1 MFEDAMIESS
11 SEHAKKGPKKV
22 ISLPVSLALHI
33 LVIGGIVG
41 ASIWFV
47 EDVPEPP
54 IPVTFYAA
62 APPPPPPPPAA
73 APKPAAPKP
82 ETPKPIPIRPTEM
95 TAPTMIPEKVP
106 EALSAPEPDL
116 PAGEGVEG
124 GVEGGVPGGVMGG
137 VIGGVPGGTGPGL
150 SEEPLRVGGDVK
162 APQLTNRVEPSYP
175 EAARKARM
183 EGVVI
188 LEAIITASG
197 SVEDVRVLKSV
208 NPLLDTAAT
217 RAVSQWRYRPATL
230 NGRAVRVYLTVTV
243 TFNLH

>member
-1 MFEDAMIESS
+1 MFEDILIESG
-11 SEHAKKGPKKV
+11 AQKGKGRK
-22 ISLPVSLALHI
+22 IVSFPLALALHL
-33 LVIGGIVG
+33 LVIGVVVG

-47 EDVPEPP
+47 EDVQEPP
-54 IPVTFYAA
+54 IPVTFYAS
-62 APPPPPPPPAA
+62 APPPPPPPPPA

-82 ETPKPIPIRPTEM
+82 ETPKPVPVRPSEM
-95 TAPTMIPEKVP
+95 TAPTIIPEKIP
-106 EALSAPEPDL
+106 EPLAAPEPEL
-116 PAGEGVEG
+116 PAGVEGVEG

-137 VIGGVPGGTGPGL
+137 VIGGVPGGLEG
-150 SEEPLRVGGDVK
+150 EPLRVGGDVK

-197 SVEDVRVLKSV
+197 SVEDVKVLKSV
-208 NPLLDTAAT
+208 NPLLDSAAS
-217 RAVSQWRYRPATL
+217 RAVQQWRYRPATL

>member
-1 MFEDAMIESS
+1 MFEDILIES
-11 SEHAKKGPKKV
+11 ARQKGRGRKAL
-22 ISLPVSLALHI
+22 SLPVSLALHV
-33 LVIGGIVG
+33 LVIGAAVG

-73 APKPAAPKP
+73 APKPAAAKP
-82 ETPKPIPIRPTEM
+82 QVVKPVPVRPSEM
-95 TAPTMIPEKVP
+95 TAPTMIPEKIP
-106 EALSAPEPDL
+106 EPLAAPEPEM
-116 PAGEGVEG
+116 AEEGVEG
-124 GVEGGVPGGVMGG
+124 GVEGGVPGGVPGG
-137 VIGGVPGGTGPGL
+137 VLGGVVGGTGPGTGD
-150 SEEPLRVGGDVK
+150 EPLRVGGDVK
-162 APQLTNRVEPSYP
+162 APQLINRVEPSYP

-188 LEAIITASG
+188 LEAIITANG
-197 SVEDVRVLKSV
+197 NVEDVKVLKSV
-208 NPLLDTAAT
+208 NPLLDAAAT
-217 RAVSQWRYRPATL
+217 RAVQQWKYRPATL

>member
-1 MFEDAMIESS
+1 MFEDILIES
-11 SEHAKKGPKKV
+11 ARQKGRGRKAL
-22 ISLPVSLALHI
+22 SLPVSLALHV
-33 LVIGGIVG
+33 LVIGAAVG

-73 APKPAAPKP
+73 APKPAAAKP
-82 ETPKPIPIRPTEM
+82 QVVKPVPVRPSEM
-95 TAPTMIPEKVP
+95 TAPTMIPEKIP
-106 EALSAPEPDL
+106 EPLAAPELEIAAD
-116 PAGEGVEG
+116 EGVEG
-124 GVEGGVPGGVMGG
+124 GVEGGVPGGVLGG
-137 VIGGVPGGTGPGL
+137 VLGGVVGGTGPGTGD
-150 SEEPLRVGGDVK
+150 EPLRVGGDVK
-162 APQLTNRVEPSYP
+162 APQLVNRVEPSYP

-188 LEAIITASG
+188 LEAIITANG
-197 SVEDVRVLKSV
+197 NVEEVKVLKSV
-208 NPLLDTAAT
+208 NPLLDAAAT
-217 RAVSQWRYRPATL
+217 RAVQQWRYRPATL

>member
-1 MFEDAMIESS
+1 MFEDVLIESAR
-11 SEHAKKGPKKV
+11 HKGDSRKA
-22 ISLPVSLALHI
+22 ITLPVSIAIHA
-33 LVIGGIVG
+33 LVIGVAVG

-54 IPVTFYAA
+54 LPVTFYAA

-73 APKPAAPKP
+73 AKAPPKAPEAPKAVP
-82 ETPKPIPIRPTEM
+82 VRSTEM
-95 TAPTMIPEKVP
+95 VAPTVIPEKIP
-106 EALSAPEPDL
+106 QPLAAPEPEVA
-116 PAGEGVEG
+116 AGE
-124 GVEGGVPGGVMGG
+124 GVEGGVPGGVPGG
-137 VIGGVPGGTGPGL
+137 VVGGVVGGTGPGTG
-150 SEEPLRVGGDVK
+150 EGEPLRVGGDVK
-162 APQLTNRVEPSYP
+162 PPQLVYKPEPSYP

-197 SVEDVRVLKSV
+197 TVEDVKVLKSV
-208 NPLLDTAAT
+208 NPLLDSAAV
-217 RAVSQWRYRPATL
+217 RAVGQWKYKPATL

>member
-1 MFEDAMIESS
+1 MFENALIESGHRRGDS
-11 SEHAKKGPKKV
+11 RKAVTLPLSIAIHAV
-22 ISLPVSLALHI
+22 II
-33 LVIGGIVG
+33 GIVLG

-73 APKPAAPKP
+73 PKAAPKP
-82 ETPKPIPIRPTEM
+82 QEVQKVVPVRSVEMVQPTS
-95 TAPTMIPEKVP
+95 IPEKVP
-106 EALSAPEPDL
+106 EPLAQPEP
-116 PAGEGVEG
+116 PAPSGGEGVAG
-124 GVEGGVPGGVMGG
+124 GVEGGVPGGVLGG
-137 VIGGVPGGTGPGL
+137 VVGGTGPGTG
-150 SEEPLRVGGDVK
+150 EEPLRVGGEVK
-162 APQLTNRVEPSYP
+162 APVLVNRVEPNYP

-197 SVEDVRVLKSV
+197 SVEEVKVLKSV
-208 NPLLDTAAT
+208 NPLLDASGV
-217 RAVSQWRYRPATL
+217 RAVQQWRYKPATL

>member
-1 MFEDAMIESS
+1 MFEDVLIES
-11 SEHAKKGPKKV
+11 AGQKGRGRKAL
-22 ISLPVSLALHI
+22 SLPVSLALHV
-33 LVIGGIVG
+33 LVIGAAVG

-62 APPPPPPPPAA
+62 APPPPPPTPAA

-82 ETPKPIPIRPTEM
+82 ETPKPVPVRSAEM
-95 TAPTMIPEKVP
+95 TAPTVIPEKIPEPLAQP
-106 EALSAPEPDL
+106 EAPL
-116 PAGEGVEG
+116 EGVEG
-124 GVEGGVPGGVMGG
+124 GVEGGVPGGVPGG
-137 VIGGVPGGTGPGL
+137 VIGGVVGGTGPGTGD
-150 SEEPLRVGGDVK
+150 EPLRVGGDVK
-162 APQLTNRVEPSYP
+162 APQLVNRVEPGYP

-188 LEAIITASG
+188 LEAIITANG
-197 SVEDVRVLKSV
+197 NVEDVKVLKSM
-208 NPLLDTAAT
+208 NPLLDAAAT
-217 RAVSQWRYRPATL
+217 RAVQQWKYRPATL

>member
-1 MFEDAMIESS
+1 MFENALIES
-11 SEHAKKGPKKV
+11 AGQRGRGRKAL
-22 ISLPVSLALHI
+22 SLPVSLALHF
-33 LVIGGIVG
+33 LVIGAAVG

-73 APKPAAPKP
+73 APKPAAAKP
-82 ETPKPIPIRPTEM
+82 ETPKPVPIRPSEM
-95 TAPTMIPEKVP
+95 TAPTVMPEKIPEP
-106 EALSAPEPDL
+106 LAAPEPEL
-116 PAGEGVEG
+116 PPGEGVEG
-124 GVEGGVPGGVMGG
+124 GVEGGVPGGVPGG
-137 VIGGVPGGTGPGL
+137 VLGGVVGGTGPGL
-150 SEEPLRVGGDVK
+150 EGEPLRVGGDVK
-162 APQLTNRVEPSYP
+162 APQLINRVEPGYP

-188 LEAIITASG
+188 LEAIITANG
-197 SVEDVRVLKSV
+197 NVEEVKVLKSM
-208 NPLLDTAAT
+208 NPLLDAAAT
-217 RAVSQWRYRPATL
+217 RAVQQWKYRPATL

>member
-1 MFEDAMIESS
+1 MFEDVLIES
-11 SEHAKKGPKKV
+11 AKQKGRGRKAL
-22 ISLPVSLALHI
+22 SLPVSLALHV
-33 LVIGGIVG
+33 LVIGIAVG

-82 ETPKPIPIRPTEM
+82 QTEKPVPVKPSEM
-95 TAPTMIPEKVP
+95 TAPTVIPEKIP
-106 EALSAPEPDL
+106 EPLAAPEPEA
-116 PAGEGVEG
+116 PATEGVEG

-137 VIGGVPGGTGPGL
+137 VLGGVVGGTGPGTGD
-150 SEEPLRVGGDVK
+150 EPLRVGGDVK
-162 APQLTNRVEPSYP
+162 APQLVNRVEPSYP

-188 LEAIITASG
+188 LEAIITANG
-197 SVEDVRVLKSV
+197 NVEEVKVLKSV
-208 NPLLDTAAT
+208 NPLLDAAAT
-217 RAVSQWRYRPATL
+217 RAVQQWRYRPATL

>member
-1 MFEDAMIESS
+1 MFEDVLIESS
-11 SEHAKKGPKKV
+11 NEMKKRGPKKV
-22 ISLPVSLALHI
+22 ISLPVSIALHV
-33 LVIGGIVG
+33 LVLGAVLG

-62 APPPPPPPPAA
+62 APPPPPPPPPA

-82 ETPKPIPIRPTEM
+82 VEIKPVPVRPTEM
-95 TAPTMIPEKVP
+95 TAPTIIPETVP
-106 EALSAPEPDL
+106 VPLAAPEEDIPE
-116 PAGEGVEG
+116 GEGVEG
-124 GVEGGVPGGVMGG
+124 GVEGGVPGGVPGG
-137 VIGGVPGGTGPGL
+137 VLGGVVGGTGPGVGD
-150 SEEPLRVGGDVK
+150 EPLRVGGEVK
-162 APQLTNRVEPSYP
+162 APQLTNKVEPSYP

-197 SVEDVRVLKSV
+197 NVEDVRVLKSV
-208 NPLLDTAAT
+208 NPLLDSAAQ
-217 RAVSQWRYRPATL
+217 RAVQQWKYRPATL

>member
-1 MFEDAMIESS
+1 MFEDVLIES
-11 SEHAKKGPKKV
+11 AKQKGRGRKA
-22 ISLPVSLALHI
+22 ISLPVSLALHV
-33 LVIGGIVG
+33 LVIGAAVG

-82 ETPKPIPIRPTEM
+82 ETPKPVPVKPSEM
-95 TAPTMIPEKVP
+95 TAPTVIPEKIP
-106 EALSAPEPDL
+106 EPLAAPEVEAPT
-116 PAGEGVEG
+116 EGVEG
-124 GVEGGVPGGVMGG
+124 GVEGGVPGGVPGG
-137 VIGGVPGGTGPGL
+137 VLGGVVGGTGPGTGD
-150 SEEPLRVGGDVK
+150 EPLRVGGDVK
-162 APQLTNRVEPSYP
+162 APQLVNRVEPSYP

-188 LEAIITASG
+188 LEAIITANG
-197 SVEDVRVLKSV
+197 NVEEVKVLKSM
-208 NPLLDTAAT
+208 NPLLDAAAT
-217 RAVSQWRYRPATL
+217 RAVQQWRYRPATL

>member
-1 MFEDAMIESS
+1 MFEDVLIES
-11 SEHAKKGPKKV
+11 AKQKGRGRKAL
-22 ISLPVSLALHI
+22 SLPVSLALHV
-33 LVIGGIVG
+33 LVIAAAVG

-82 ETPKPIPIRPTEM
+82 ETPKPIPVRPAEM
-95 TAPTMIPEKVP
+95 TAPTVIPETVP
-106 EALSAPEPDL
+106 VPLAEPEPEG
-116 PAGEGVEG
+116 PTEGVEG

-137 VIGGVPGGTGPGL
+137 VIGGVVGGTGPGTG
-150 SEEPLRVGGDVK
+150 EEPLRVGGDVK
-162 APQLTNRVEPSYP
+162 APQLINRVEPSYP

-188 LEAIITASG
+188 LEAIITANG
-197 SVEDVRVLKSV
+197 NVEDVKVLKSV
-208 NPLLDTAAT
+208 NPLLDAAAT
-217 RAVSQWRYRPATL
+217 RAVQQWKYRPATL

>member
-1 MFEDAMIESS
+1 MFEDILIESG
-11 SEHAKKGPKKV
+11 AQKGTGRK
-22 ISLPVSLALHI
+22 IVSFPLALALHL
-33 LVIGGIVG
+33 LVIGVVVG

-47 EDVPEPP
+47 EDVAEPP

-82 ETPKPIPIRPTEM
+82 EAPKPVPVKPSEM
-95 TAPTMIPEKVP
+95 TAPTIIPEKIP
-106 EALSAPEPDL
+106 EPLAAPEPEL
-116 PAGEGVEG
+116 PAGVEGVEG

-137 VIGGVPGGTGPGL
+137 VIGGVPGGLEG
-150 SEEPLRVGGDVK
+150 EPLRVGGDVK

-197 SVEDVRVLKSV
+197 SVEDVKVLKSV
-208 NPLLDTAAT
+208 NPLLDSAAS
-217 RAVSQWRYRPATL
+217 RAVQQWKYRPATL

>member
-1 MFEDAMIESS
+1 MFETSLIEST
-11 SEHAKKGPKKV
+11 HKKDESKRI
-22 ISLPVSLALHI
+22 ISMPVSI
-33 LVIGGIVG
+33 LIHAVVIGGILG

-73 APKPAAPKP
+73 PKAPPKAPEVQKPVPVKP
-82 ETPKPIPIRPTEM
+82 VEM
-95 TAPTMIPEKVP
+95 VAPTVIPEKIPEP
-106 EALSAPEPDL
+106 EA
-116 PAGEGVEG
+116 PAGVDGGVEG
-124 GVEGGVPGGVMGG
+124 GVEGGVPGGVVGG
-137 VIGGVPGGTGPGL
+137 VVGGTGPGTG
-150 SEEPLRVGGDVK
+150 EGEPLRVGGDVK
-162 APQLTNRVEPSYP
+162 PPQLIQKPEPSYP

-188 LEAIITASG
+188 LEAIITAQG
-197 SVEDVRVLKSV
+197 TVEDVKVLKSV
-208 NPLLDTAAT
+208 NPLLDASAV
-217 RAVSQWRYRPATL
+217 RAVQQWKYKPATL

>member
-1 MFEDAMIESS
+1 MFEDVLIESGS
-11 SEHAKKGPKKV
+11 QKGKGRK
-22 ISLPVSLALHI
+22 IVSFPLALALHV
-33 LVIGGIVG
+33 LVIGVVVG

-47 EDVPEPP
+47 EDVAEPP

-73 APKPAAPKP
+73 APKPVAPKP
-82 ETPKPIPIRPTEM
+82 EVVKPVPIRPSEM
-95 TAPTMIPEKVP
+95 TAPTIIPEKIP
-106 EALSAPEPDL
+106 EPLAAPEMEAP
-116 PAGEGVEG
+116 EGVEG
-124 GVEGGVPGGVMGG
+124 GVEGGVPGGVPGG
-137 VIGGVPGGTGPGL
+137 VIGGVVGGTGPGL
-150 SEEPLRVGGDVK
+150 SDEPLRVGGDVK

-197 SVEDVRVLKSV
+197 NVEDVKVLKSV
-208 NPLLDTAAT
+208 NPLLDSAAS
-217 RAVSQWRYRPATL
+217 RAVQQWRYRPATL

>member
-1 MFEDAMIESS
+1 MFEDILIES
-11 SEHAKKGPKKV
+11 ARQKGRGRKAL
-22 ISLPVSLALHI
+22 SLPVSLALHV
-33 LVIGGIVG
+33 LVIGAAVG

-73 APKPAAPKP
+73 APKPAAVKP
-82 ETPKPIPIRPTEM
+82 QVVKPVPVRPSEM
-95 TAPTMIPEKVP
+95 TAPTMIPEKIP
-106 EALSAPEPDL
+106 EPLAAPEPEM
-116 PAGEGVEG
+116 AEEGVEG
-124 GVEGGVPGGVMGG
+124 GVEGGVPGGVPGG
-137 VIGGVPGGTGPGL
+137 VLGGVVGGTGPGTGD
-150 SEEPLRVGGDVK
+150 EPLRVGGDVK
-162 APQLTNRVEPSYP
+162 APQLVNRVEPSYP

-188 LEAIITASG
+188 LEAIITANG
-197 SVEDVRVLKSV
+197 NVEEVKVLKSV
-208 NPLLDTAAT
+208 NPLLDAAAT
-217 RAVSQWRYRPATL
+217 RAVQQWKYRPATL

>member
-1 MFEDAMIESS
+1 MFEDVLIESGGLKS
-11 SEHAKKGPKKV
+11 DAKRAL
-22 ISLPVSLALHI
+22 SWPVSLALHVV
-33 LVIGGIVG
+33 LIGAALG

-54 IPVTFYAA
+54 IPVAFYAS

-73 APKPAAPKP
+73 PKAAPKAPEAPKPVVVKP
-82 ETPKPIPIRPTEM
+82 QEM
-95 TAPTMIPEKVP
+95 VQPQVIPESVP
-106 EALSAPEPDL
+106 QPLAQPEVAPAP
-116 PAGEGVEG
+116 GVEG
-124 GVEGGVPGGVMGG
+124 GVEGGVPGGVPGGVMGG
-137 VIGGVPGGTGPGL
+137 VVGGTGPGGG
-150 SEEPLRVGGDVK
+150 EEPLRVGGEVK
-162 APQLTNRVEPSYP
+162 APIIQSRTEPAYP

-188 LEAIITASG
+188 LEAIIPATG

-208 NPLLDTAAT
+208 NPLLDASAV
-217 RAVSQWRYRPATL
+217 RAVQQWRYKPATL